1 MAGNRA
7 AAEAVIYEWI
17 EKLIPESG
25 NTDIYR
31 NLFAS
36 MDDAAF
42 AVWMEKLER
51 QEIRLAV
58 IAPNL
63 AEHPQGG
70 DKKLVRL
77 DIERNLKLADE
88 LGHNFFE
95 RIWIDNGND
104 IPPYLSP
111 IPYLVVDLP
120 LRRQAQLLVKKISIP
135 EDSKSVDDFTGQPT
149 GKSKGSKISYPET
162 QIMAALNLDANL
174 TEMLKYRGGDE
185 KGFDALN
192 SAISKT
198 GGVSLKSIEKLG
210 TQVKSTQTLS
220 IILTCMHLANT
231 GLN

>member
-1 MAGNRA
+1 MAGNRK
-7 AAEAVIYEWI
+7 AAEAVVLEYI
-17 EKLIPESG
+17 EKLIPVSG
-25 NTDIYR
+25 NMDIYR

-42 AVWMEKLER
+42 ALWIEQLER
-51 QEIRLAV
+51 KEIRLAV

-63 AEHPQGG
+63 TAHDEGQH
-70 DKKLVRL
+70 KNHLTRL
-77 DIERNLKLADE
+77 DIERNLAIADE

-95 RIWIDNGND
+95 KIWIDNGND

-162 QIMAALNLDANL
+162 QIMAALNLDNNL
-174 TEMLKYRGGDE
+174 KEMLKYRGGDE

-192 SAISKT
+192 TAISKT

-220 IILTCMHLANT
+220 IILTCMHLSNT
-231 GLN
+231 L

>member
-1 MAGNRA
+1 MAGNRK
-7 AAEAVIYEWI
+7 AAEAVILEWI
-17 EKLIPESG
+17 EKLIPGSG
-25 NTDIYR
+25 NRDLYA

-63 AEHPQGG
+63 ATSS
-70 DKKLVRL
+70 L
-77 DIERNLKLADE
+77 DIDRNLKLADE

-95 RIWIDNGND
+95 RILIDNGND

-111 IPYLVVDLP
+111 VRYLVVDLP

-135 EDSKSVDDFTGQPT
+135 EDTKSVDDFTGQPT

-162 QIMAALNLDANL
+162 QIMAALNLDSNL

-192 SAISKT
+192 TSISKT
-198 GGVSLKSIEKLG
+198 GGVSLQSIEKLG

-220 IILTCMHLANT
+220 IILTCMHLENT
-231 GLN
+231 L

>member
-1 MAGNRA
+1 MSNRA
-7 AAEAVIYEWI
+7 AAEAVILEYVQ
-17 EKLIPESG
+17 KLIPLSG
-25 NTDIYR
+25 NVDIYR

-42 AVWMEKLER
+42 GVWMEKLER

-63 AEHPQGG
+63 PEGATTEE
-70 DKKLVRL
+70 KELKRL
-77 DIERNLKLADE
+77 DIDRNLKIADE

-95 RIWIDNGND
+95 KILIDNGND

-135 EDSKSVDDFTGQPT
+135 EDTKSVDDFTGQPT

-162 QIMAALNLDANL
+162 QIMAALNLDNSL
-174 TEMLKYRGGDE
+174 IEMLKYRGGDE

-192 SAISKT
+192 TSISKT

-210 TQVKSTQTLS
+210 TQVKSTQTLN
-220 IILTCMHLANT
+220 IILVCMHLSAT
-231 GLN
+231 GLSR

>member
-1 MAGNRA
+1 MAGNRK
-7 AAEAVIYEWI
+7 AAEAVVLEYI
-17 EKLIPESG
+17 EKLIPVSG
-25 NTDIYR
+25 NVDIYR

-42 AVWMEKLER
+42 ALWIEQLER
-51 QEIRLAV
+51 KEIRLAV

-63 AEHPQGG
+63 TAHDEGQH
-70 DKKLVRL
+70 KNHLTRL
-77 DIERNLKLADE
+77 DIERNLAIADE

-95 RIWIDNGND
+95 KIWIDNGND

-162 QIMAALNLDANL
+162 QIMAALNLDNNL
-174 TEMLKYRGGDE
+174 KEMLKYRGGDE

-192 SAISKT
+192 TAISKT

-220 IILTCMHLANT
+220 IILTCMHLSNT
-231 GLN
+231 L

>member
-1 MAGNRA
+1 MAGNRK
-7 AAEAVIYEWI
+7 AAEAVILEWI
-17 EKLIPESG
+17 EKLIPDSG
-25 NTDIYR
+25 NRELYV
-31 NLFAS
+31 NLFAG

-58 IAPNL
+58 VAPNL
-63 AEHPQGG
+63 A
-70 DKKLVRL
+70 KSSL
-77 DIERNLKLADE
+77 DIDRNLRLADE

-95 RIWIDNGND
+95 RILIDNGND

-111 IPYLVVDLP
+111 IRYLVVDLP

-135 EDSKSVDDFTGQPT
+135 EDTKSVDDFTGQPT

-192 SAISKT
+192 SSISKT
-198 GGVSLKSIEKLG
+198 GGVSLQSIEKLG

-220 IILTCMHLANT
+220 IILTCMHLENT
-231 GLN
+231 L

>member
-1 MAGNRA
+1 MAGNRK
-7 AAEAVIYEWI
+7 AAEAEILKWI
-17 EKLIPESG
+17 GKLIPDSG
-25 NTDIYR
+25 NVEIYQ

-63 AEHPQGG
+63 PNGG
-70 DKKLVRL
+70 KLEV
-77 DIERNLKLADE
+77 ERNLKLADE

-95 RIWIDNGND
+95 RILIDNGND

-111 IPYLVVDLP
+111 VPYLVVDLP

-135 EDSKSVDDFTGQPT
+135 EDTKSVDDLTGQPT

-162 QIMAALNLDANL
+162 QIMAALNLDNNL

-192 SAISKT
+192 AAISKT

-220 IILTCMHLANT
+220 IMLTCMHLANT
-231 GLN
+231 GLT

>member
-1 MAGNRA
+1 MAGNRK
-7 AAEAVIYEWI
+7 AAEEVILEWI

-25 NTDIYR
+25 NRELYQ

-51 QEIRLAV
+51 GEIRLAV

-63 AEHPQGG
+63 A
-70 DKKLVRL
+70 KSKLE
-77 DIERNLKLADE
+77 IERNLKLADE

-135 EDSKSVDDFTGQPT
+135 EDTKSVDDFTGQPT

-162 QIMAALNLDANL
+162 QIMAALNLDNNL

-192 SAISKT
+192 TSISKT

-220 IILTCMHLANT
+220 IILTCMHLQNQ
-231 GLN
+231 L